1 MSEEIVECCESAC
14 LEDEGLV
21 KTYAYCQSLHSEK
34 AMDAETQ
41 LDNAEAA
48 LLLLL
53 QKMYR
58 HERDVKRAISDLE
71 DRARNFGFAAKK

>member
-1 MSEEIVECCESAC
+1 MDEDVECCEAAC

-21 KTYAYCQSLHSEK
+21 KLYQYCQSLHSEK

-48 LLLLL
+48 MLLLL

-58 HERDVKRAISDLE
+58 HERDVKRAIGDLE
-71 DRARNFGFAAKK
+71 DRVRGFGFAAKK